1 MKKNRRGKK
10 IITAVVAV
18 CLTAVILPSCGPDQT
33 EKAAVTPVEKP
44 VIVTEQKE
52 NTEKKSTERM
62 NREEPETVPET
73 ISTDAR
79 EIIVSPQAGTG
90 TWSTVTQA
98 ATPSAGNPAT
108 VNRTAENQAAEDPVS
123 EQPATCH
130 VHSYVPV
137 GTQAVEHPAVTE
149 QAWVEDAPAWE
160 EVIRPGYH
168 MCVVTCHECGAQFSD
183 PAQGNALEAWGS
195 HIDAVHDGDGGYDM
209 ASSYDVP
216 AETVRHDA
224 TGHYETRTVTAGWTE
239 YIDTY
244 MCPCG
249 DSYTKAR

>member
-1 MKKNRRGKK
+1 MKGNGRGKK
-10 IITAVVAV
+10 TITAVVAV
-18 CLTAVILPSCGPDQT
+18 CLAAVLLPACDAGHS
-33 EKAAVTPVEKP
+33 EKAAVAPVEK
-44 VIVTEQKE
+44 KA
-52 NTEKKSTERM
+52 NGTEKKEITEKKTMGRIK
-62 NREEPETVPET
+62 REETETVPET
-73 ISTDAR
+73 ADTAVR
-79 EIIVSPQAGTG
+79 ETTAPPLAETG
-90 TWSTVTQA
+90 TWSTADQEEPT
-98 ATPSAGNPAT
+98 SSG
-108 VNRTAENQAAEDPVS
+108 NQAAVK
-123 EQPATCH
+123 QPAADPASEPQATGH
-130 VHSYVPV
+130 THSYAFA

-149 QAWVEDAPAWE
+149 QVWVEDAPAWE

-168 MCVVTCHECGAQFSD
+168 VCVVTCHECGAQFSD

-249 DSYTKAR
+249 DSYTAAR